1 MEFFSMFFF
10 LMKQTDKEK
19 SWNYLNILELSINSF
34 FDAVCSITKQL
45 SFSEAEFRINVTLL
59 CSTLY
64 YVVLYIPILTID
76 LVVLGIKS
84 NGAGADVD
92 AHDDQVSLIA
102 DSIAI
107 AIYIIPY
114 STNWLIYVSRN
125 DQFRRA
131 YLQYFQE
138 WKEFFNSI
146 F

>member
-1 MEFFSMFFF
+1 M
-10 LMKQTDKEK
+10 
-19 SWNYLNILELSINSF
+19 ELSINSF
-34 FDAVCSITKQL
+34 FDDVCSTNKWL

>member
-1 MEFFSMFFF
+1 MLTFD
-10 LMKQTDKEK
+10 LVA
-19 SWNYLNILELSINSF
+19 LGINS
-34 FDAVCSITKQL
+34 
-45 SFSEAEFRINVTLL
+45 
-59 CSTLY
+59 
-64 YVVLYIPILTID
+64 
-76 LVVLGIKS
+76 
-84 NGAGADVD
+84 NGSGASSDVD
-92 AHDDQVSLIA
+92 AHDDQGTLIG
-102 DSIAI
+102 DSITL